1 MPAVGGWTAVPLVVL
16 LRLAARGDAGIREA
30 HRVVVG
36 GRWGGPL
43 VDYSVSAEGCGTYG
57 QHVIKTEGRQGV
69 LAAGAAAVT
78 VLLWAS
84 AFVAIRHV
92 GHEFTAGALSLGR
105 LLVGS
110 LLLGA
115 FLLGSLRRQRAD
127 ALSAPRPT
135 DAEHRRAGADSG
147 LPAGAERRPATA
159 RRVTWPSLGDWK
171 LLLVCGLL
179 WFGVYNVALNAGE
192 KRLDAGTAA
201 MLVNVGPLLIALL
214 AGLLLGEGFPRQLV
228 IGSIAA
234 FGGVVVIGTSSSEGK
249 AETWG
254 VILCLV
260 AAIAYAI
267 GVVAQKPLLSRLSAL
282 QVTWLACTIGAVACL
297 PFAPALIR
305 ELGDARLSTIWWI
318 VFLGAFPTALAF
330 TTWAYALA
338 RTSAGKMGAT
348 TYLVPPIAIFLGW
361 LFLGETPA
369 PLAFAGGALCL
380 LGVAISRYKPKRA
393 AMPATNTLS
402 PIAKPSSNS

>member
-1 MPAVGGWTAVPLVVL
+1 
-16 LRLAARGDAGIREA
+16 
-30 HRVVVG
+30 
-36 GRWGGPL
+36 
-43 VDYSVSAEGCGTYG
+43 
-57 QHVIKTEGRQGV
+57 VIKTEGRQGV

-110 LLLGA
+110 LVLGA
-115 FLLGSLRRQRAD
+115 FLLARPRRQLAG
-127 ALSAPRPT
+127 AASAPRLA
-135 DAEHRRAGADSG
+135 DAELR
-147 LPAGAERRPATA
+147 PAGAA
-159 RRVTWPSLGDWK
+159 RRTTRPSRGDWK
-171 LLLVCGLL
+171 LLLLCGLL
-179 WFGVYNVALNAGE
+179 WFGVYNVALNEAE

-201 MLVNVGPLLIALL
+201 MLVNIGPLLIALL

-254 VILCLV
+254 VILCVV

-267 GVVAQKPLLSRLSAL
+267 GVVAQKPLLSRLPAL

-380 LGVAISRYKPKRA
+380 LGVAVSRYKPKRA
-393 AMPATNTLS
+393 AMPPTKTLS

>member
-1 MPAVGGWTAVPLVVL
+1 M
-16 LRLAARGDAGIREA
+16 
-30 HRVVVG
+30 
-36 GRWGGPL
+36 
-43 VDYSVSAEGCGTYG
+43 
-57 QHVIKTEGRQGV
+57 
-69 LAAGAAAVT
+69 
-78 VLLWAS
+78 
-84 AFVAIRHV
+84 
-92 GHEFTAGALSLGR
+92 
-105 LLVGS
+105 
-110 LLLGA
+110 
-115 FLLGSLRRQRAD
+115 
-127 ALSAPRPT
+127 
-135 DAEHRRAGADSG
+135 
-147 LPAGAERRPATA
+147 
-159 RRVTWPSLGDWK
+159 
-171 LLLVCGLL
+171 CGLL
-179 WFGVYNVALNAGE
+179 WFGVYNVALNEAE

-201 MLVNVGPLLIALL
+201 MLVNIGPLLIALL

-254 VILCLV
+254 VVLCVV

-267 GVVAQKPLLSRLSAL
+267 GVVAQKPLLSRLPAL

-297 PFAPALIR
+297 PFAPALVR

-380 LGVAISRYKPKRA
+380 LGVAVSRYKPKRA
-393 AMPATNTLS
+393 AMPPTNTLS